1 MMQGLLIALL
11 ALPLLSSLIIALSLR
26 GSVATTRGVALAG
39 SGATALCATLL
50 LPVAG
55 NGPSIQLGWLPGTG
69 PVTVGVSVGGLY
81 ALLVTT
87 WAAFL
92 AILGTVSV
100 EKNVPSLSLG
110 AMLLAV
116 GAANVAFLT
125 EQFLARYVALEV
137 VALTVAL
144 VALVEL
150 RDRTGSRPFWIVY
163 LLLRTGDAGLLTAI
177 LILFGVSGTLQ
188 ITPALD
194 SAVGLGIPALGWTTF
209 GLLLAVWV
217 KMGNWPFHVWTRY
230 GRSLSLNTQA
240 WLYGIAMPNLGAYL
254 LYRIT
259 PVLALSGTA
268 QTISL
273 WLGGGA
279 ATLAV
284 LIALT
289 RRSLRSALVYVGSA
303 RGALLIFAA
312 ASGAAAAVWLVLL
325 ATTPLYLLL
334 FLAGEMPRRG
344 TGSIPGQVA
353 QTLFGV
359 AGLALGVVGLF
370 VTFWARETGVTS
382 GARLIAEIAVAL
394 LLVWAVRETARHRA
408 EPALMETAENGQDPS
423 HPTRWVSAGALAVV
437 AVGGMAGFGPLMRHL
452 VGAAGVTG
460 LPVPTLPRLLLYTF
474 RAPAVPLTVALVL
487 LARWVLERSGV
498 RALVPAALA
507 EGRQM
512 DVEYTLD
519 DALVRAARAL
529 HGVVEAG
536 LFERSVLVI
545 VQAVVDGALLACRV
559 AEHGGM
565 EGLVKRAGQRV
576 LGLGQVTSRM
586 HTGVLRHNLMWIPLS
601 LALAL
606 AAAILYW

>member
-1 MMQGLLIALL
+1 MLGLLIALF
-11 ALPLLSSLIIALSLR
+11 AVPWLSSLIIALSLR
-26 GSVATTRGVALAG
+26 GSAKTTRGMALVG
-39 SGATALCATLL
+39 SGATAVCATLL
-50 LPVAG
+50 LPAAG
-55 NGPSIQLGWLPGTG
+55 NGPSIRLEWLPGTG
-69 PVTVGVSVGGLY
+69 PVTLGLSVGGLY

-92 AILGTVSV
+92 ALLGTVSIDR
-100 EKNVPSLSLG
+100 KAPSLSLA
-110 AMLLAV
+110 AMLLAL

-150 RDRTGSRPFWIVY
+150 RDRGGSRPFWIVY
-163 LLLRTGDAGLLTAI
+163 LVLRIGDAGLLTAI

-194 SAVGLGIPALGWTTF
+194 SAAGVGVTALRWTLF

-217 KMGNWPFHVWTRY
+217 KMGNWPFHIWTRY

-240 WLYGIAMPNLGAYL
+240 WLYGIVMPNLGAYL
-254 LYRIT
+254 LYRTT
-259 PVLALSGTA
+259 PVLGLSDTA

-279 ATLAV
+279 AMLAV

-289 RRSLRSALVYVGSA
+289 RKSLRSALIYVGSA

-312 ASGAAAAVWLVLL
+312 ASGTEAAVWLVLL

-334 FLAGEMPRRG
+334 FLGGATPGRG
-344 TGSIPGQVA
+344 RSSIPA
-353 QTLFGV
+353 WIPHSLFGV
-359 AGLALGVVGLF
+359 GGLALGVVGLF

-382 GARLIAEIAVAL
+382 GALVVTEIAVAL
-394 LLVWAVRETARHRA
+394 LLVWAVRATDRQRA
-408 EPALMETAENGQDPS
+408 DPAPGKAGENGRGPS
-423 HPTRWVSAGALAVV
+423 HPTRWISAGALALG
-437 AVGGMAGFGPLMRHL
+437 AVGGIVAFGPLMRHL

-460 LPVPTLPRLLLYTF
+460 PPVPTLPGLISYTIT
-474 RAPAVPLTVALVL
+474 APVVPLTVALVL
-487 LARWVLERSGV
+487 LARWVLQRSGV

-507 EGRQM
+507 DGRQM
-512 DVEYTLD
+512 DMEYQLD

-536 LFERSVLVI
+536 LFERSVLMI
-545 VQAVVDGALLACRV
+545 VQAVVDGALLACRL

-565 EGLVKRAGQRV
+565 EGLVKRTGQRV
-576 LGLGQVTSRM
+576 LGLGRVTKRM

-606 AAAILYW
+606 ATALLYW